1 MTDNCDTETIDETDF
16 NDEEILSKFNL
27 LLHKYQNRSTVLGDT
42 SSATPF
48 PVTSTGRPMPTQ
60 DDTAGTGS
68 EIPLLTEVVLL
79 RSSDVSSKSEI
90 LTPMQRFLDAA
101 LEDARIKMGAA
112 DRKALA
118 CALENRLRNQ
128 IK

>member
-48 PVTSTGRPMPTQ
+48 PATSTERQ

-79 RSSDVSSKSEI
+79 RSSDISSKSEI

-101 LEDARIKMGAA
+101 LEDARIEMGAA

-118 CALENRLRNQ
+118 CALESRLRDQ